1 MAVETG
7 LRGNGVYEIVDRTYE
22 VVDRTVGC

>member
-1 MAVETG
+1 MAVEAG
-7 LRGNGVYEIVDRTYE
+7 LRSNGVYEIVGRTDE